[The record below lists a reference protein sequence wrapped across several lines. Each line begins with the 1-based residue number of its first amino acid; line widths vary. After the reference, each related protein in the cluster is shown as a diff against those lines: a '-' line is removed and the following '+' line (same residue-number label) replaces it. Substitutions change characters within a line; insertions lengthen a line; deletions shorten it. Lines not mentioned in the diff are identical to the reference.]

1 MCSTSLNRRNVIRTV
16 KEGGVTGRT
25 LRDCAGCV
33 AARLGHG
40 TEGTQKAFEIL
51 VALEKSFR
59 VVLNDAEL
67 RYVSEEERDG
77 FLKRA
82 ASSALRVQGTLR
94 RTKQHRAGGIRRLP
108 VSPVAPVDDPWEK
121 DYLDWVSRSCSIH
134 PAGGWNGATAEEAE
148 EAVRRAE
155 IKRLTQEQFVDWAGQ
170 VHPVKGCVGL
180 PIGFADQGIDERQLV
195 S

>member
-108 VSPVAPVDDPWEK
+108 VSPCRT
-121 DYLDWVSRSCSIH
+121 SGRSL
-134 PAGGWNGATAEEAE
+134 GE
-148 EAVRRAE
+148 
-155 IKRLTQEQFVDWAGQ
+155 
-170 VHPVKGCVGL
+170 GL
-180 PIGFADQGIDERQLV
+180 PRLGLQVVLHPPGRRMERRDR
-195 S
+195 